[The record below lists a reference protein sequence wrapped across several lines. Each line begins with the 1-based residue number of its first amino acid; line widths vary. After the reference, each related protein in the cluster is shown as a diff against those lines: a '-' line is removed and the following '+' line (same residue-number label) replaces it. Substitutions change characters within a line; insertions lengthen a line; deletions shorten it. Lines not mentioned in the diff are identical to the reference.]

1 MYSYIVV
8 LLKRNTYMIGLNGF
22 YGEKV
27 LKNLYESKHFILF
40 NQEPTEDTNRTEEAS
55 DDTTTATS
63 TISGDE
69 PGQDTREDENPDAD
83 DQDIVNESDS
93 DDESDEEK

>member
-1 MYSYIVV
+1 MFI
-8 LLKRNTYMIGLNGF
+8 F
-22 YGEKV
+22 YGNKV
-27 LKNLYESKHFILF
+27 IKPPLKIEALNYVLC
-40 NQEPTEDTNRTEEAS
+40 QEPTEDTNRTEAS
-55 DDTTTATS
+55 NDNTTATS
-63 TISGDE
+63 TMSGDE

>member
-1 MYSYIVV
+1 MYNYIVV
-8 LLKRNTYMIGLNGF
+8 WLKRNTFDRYERILWGR
-22 YGEKV
+22 V

>member
-1 MYSYIVV
+1 MYNYIVV
-8 LLKRNTYMIGLNGF
+8 WLKRNTFDRYERILCGR
-22 YGEKV
+22 V

-55 DDTTTATS
+55 DDTITATS